1 MAPNPEKRER
11 EGPNTG
17 LGAELAKSWNVA
29 PSPSLSGCIINPE
42 GGRG

>member
-29 PSPSLSGCIINPE
+29 PVLFVGMYY
-42 GGRG
+42 